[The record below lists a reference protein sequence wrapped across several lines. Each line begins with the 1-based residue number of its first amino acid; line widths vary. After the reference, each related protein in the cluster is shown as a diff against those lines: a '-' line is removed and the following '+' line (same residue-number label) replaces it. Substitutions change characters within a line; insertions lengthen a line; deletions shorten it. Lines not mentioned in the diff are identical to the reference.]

1 MDPRPGPLIHF
12 IMEKQEGNIQ
22 KWETLS
28 SHYIIKRPW
37 LTARRDEVKL
47 PNGTIHPEYYILEY
61 PDWINVV
68 ARTREGQY
76 VMVRQYRHGI
86 GQVVNELCAGVIEKG
101 EEPEAAARRE
111 LLEET
116 GFGGGHWVLVA
127 TLSANASAMN
137 NTTYCFFATDVEKIA
152 AQHLDETE
160 DLITLLLSRDELL
173 GMMDNGEPK
182 QALMAA
188 PLWKLRAGNLL

>member
-1 MDPRPGPLIHF
+1 
-12 IMEKQEGNIQ
+12 MEKQEGIIR

-47 PNGTIHPEYYILEY
+47 PNGTVYPEYYVLEY

-68 ARTREGQY
+68 ARTKDGKY

-86 GQVVNELCAGVIEKG
+86 REVVNELCAGVIEKG
-101 EEPEAAARRE
+101 EEPEVAARRE

-116 GFGGGHWVLVA
+116 GFGGGNWSLIA

-137 NTTYCFFATDVEKIA
+137 NTTYCFLATDVEKVA

-173 GMMDNGEPK
+173 AMMDNGTPK

-188 PLWKLRAGNLL
+188 PLWKLRAKGLL